1 MLSDLE
7 FFVSEALVGMKRSGL
22 MTFIS
27 IATITVSLI
36 IFGFFLL
43 LSSNFNNLANLISS
57 KLEIRVYLKDTLTK
71 REIINFENELRK
83 IKEVKKIVFVDKE
96 QAWQNFQQNFK
107 NINLN
112 DLIESTPLPNS
123 FSILLE
129 HNENIVDIA
138 QHIRGYTDYVEDV
151 NYGGAI
157 AKNISVFANF
167 VKLGGLGVVLLLSLA
182 TLLIIVNTIRLTLIA
197 RQDEITI
204 MRLVG
209 ATKAFIKI
217 PFIIEGLFI
226 GIIGAILSILF
237 LKTTYGFIAMQI
249 QDNISFFPLVF
260 EESKLNYLYFM
271 VGISGTFLGFLGA
284 YISVSKSLKK

>member
-43 LSSNFNNLANLISS
+43 LSSNFNNLANFISS

-217 PFIIEGLFI
+217 PFIIEG
-226 GIIGAILSILF
+226 
-237 LKTTYGFIAMQI
+237 
-249 QDNISFFPLVF
+249 
-260 EESKLNYLYFM
+260 
-271 VGISGTFLGFLGA
+271 
-284 YISVSKSLKK
+284 